1 MHNFV
6 LQIILG
12 KEVIRKT
19 KCDQELVEELMEIGK
34 TYENIQEVVTGKT
47 MCAHDFYEG
56 QARGIA

>member
-1 MHNFV
+1 M
-6 LQIILG
+6 QIILG

-34 TYENIQEVVTGKT
+34 TYENIQEVVIGKT

-56 QARGIA
+56 QARGMA